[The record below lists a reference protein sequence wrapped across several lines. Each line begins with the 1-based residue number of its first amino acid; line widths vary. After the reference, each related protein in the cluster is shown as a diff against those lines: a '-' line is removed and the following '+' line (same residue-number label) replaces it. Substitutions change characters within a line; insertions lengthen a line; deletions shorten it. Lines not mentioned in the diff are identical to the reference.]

1 MPGRSCRAVKRCPK
15 KSDLAVEHFEELM
28 RSKKS
33 MAQLILCGV
42 VFCYSS
48 FGEEV
53 KYPVERLPE
62 YEALFTRDKGW
73 TGADGVFSLELS
85 DNKILWLFSDTWIG
99 DIVNGQHKN
108 ATIVNNSIAI
118 QRGKDPSNA
127 TVEFFWGTTKDGKPA
142 AFITPADGVGWFW
155 VFHGVAADGK
165 LYLFLMQI
173 VKKEAPKD
181 SIFGFKSI
189 GTWLAAVENPD
200 ENPKQWQVRQ
210 YKIPRER
217 FSEKGDLFF
226 GSAIMKDGDF
236 VYIYGGNED
245 WKKGIG
251 GRSMIVARV
260 QPDKITDFSKWR
272 FYSDGQWKSDVNGI
286 SGLFDGIATEYSVSF
301 QPGLKKYVAIYT
313 EIGMSKNI
321 LMRFSPTPVG
331 PWSQPSKVYEC
342 PEYNW
347 HKTYFCYAA
356 KGHQEISRPDELII
370 TYVCN
375 STDFWQMV
383 RDARIYYPRFLRI
396 KFTVQEHQ

>member
-15 KSDLAVEHFEELM
+15 KSDLVMEHFEELM

-99 DIVNGQHKN
+99 DIVDGQHKD
-108 ATIVNNSIAI
+108 ATMINNTIAL
-118 QRGKDPSNA
+118 QNGKDPSTA
-127 TVEFFWGTTKDGKPA
+127 SVKFFWRTTKDGKSA

-155 VFHGVAADGK
+155 VFHGVMTDGK
-165 LYLFLMQI
+165 LYLFLTQI
-173 VKKEAPKD
+173 IKTDEKSV
-181 SIFGFKSI
+181 FGFKQI
-189 GTWLAAVENPD
+189 GTTLAQIDNPND
-200 ENPKQWQVRQ
+200 DPLNWRIKQ
-210 YKIPRER
+210 YKVPFGRY
-217 FSEKGDLFF
+217 SDNGNTFF
-226 GSAIMKDGDF
+226 GSAVMKSEDF
-236 VYIYGGNED
+236 VYIYGCNED
-245 WKKGIG
+245 WKKGMG
-251 GRSMIVARV
+251 RRSMIVARV

-301 QPGLKKYVAIYT
+301 QPGLKKYVVIYT
-313 EIGMSKNI
+313 ENGMSANI
-321 LMRFSPTPVG
+321 MMRVSDTPVG
-331 PWSQPSKVYEC
+331 PWGQPSKVYEC

-356 KGHQEISRPDELII
+356 KGHPEISKENELII

-383 RDARIYYPRFLRI
+383 RDARIYYPRFLKT
-396 KFTVQEHQ
+396 KFDAQGHQ